1 MARRRQRR
9 TPSSYT
15 PSPSGGLLRSQM
27 RAPLLERSRLLAR
40 RSVREPML
48 SMDAV
53 RRLQVEDL
61 RREKR
66 HIESNFQAQTY
77 RREDGSKAPIVGREI
92 DTHRMREQG
101 MPSRL
106 RFDFQDP
113 ERTLV
118 CQRRKIRRAVVF
130 AMRKAGKRG
139 SGNRKA
145 RWTSKSYISCGKKVG
160 K

>member
-1 MARRRQRR
+1 MARRRQKRDH
-9 TPSSYT
+9 SSYT

-40 RSVREPML
+40 RSVRE
-48 SMDAV
+48 MDAV

-66 HIESNFQAQTY
+66 HIESNFATQTY
-77 RREDGSKAPIVGREI
+77 RREDGSKAPVVGREVH
-92 DTHRMREQG
+92 THRMRKQR
-101 MPSRL
+101 MPPRL

-139 SGNRKA
+139 RGNRKA
-145 RWTSKSYISCGKKVG
+145 RWTAKSYISCGKR
-160 K
+160 

>member
-1 MARRRQRR
+1 MARRRQKRDR
-9 TPSSYT
+9 SSYT

-40 RSVREPML
+40 RSVRDSIL

-66 HIESNFQAQTY
+66 HIESNFQTQTY
-77 RREDGSKAPIVGREI
+77 RREDGSQAPVVGREVY
-92 DTHRMREQG
+92 THNMRKQRMS
-101 MPSRL
+101 PRL

-113 ERTLV
+113 DRTLV

-139 SGNRKA
+139 RGNRKA
-145 RWTSKSYISCGKKVG
+145 RWTSKSYISCGKG
-160 K
+160 R

>member
-1 MARRRQRR
+1 MARRRQKRDR
-9 TPSSYT
+9 SSYT

-40 RSVREPML
+40 RSVRKSIL
-48 SMDAV
+48 STDAV

-66 HIESNFQAQTY
+66 HIESNFATQTY
-77 RREDGSKAPIVGREI
+77 RREDGSKASVVGREVH
-92 DTHRMREQG
+92 TRRMRKQG

-139 SGNRKA
+139 RGNRKA
-145 RWTSKSYISCGKKVG
+145 RWTAKSYISCGKR
-160 K
+160 